1 MKNEVIK
8 EIQSL
13 KEIAINAGFDF
24 PTQDP
29 ETASLE
35 ELTEFLEEIKQ
46 YLKNESFAQDATN
59 LMVAVIPS
67 I

>member
-13 KEIAINAGFDF
+13 KETAINAGFDF

-29 ETASLE
+29 ETATLK
-35 ELTEFLEEIKQ
+35 ELTEFLKELKQ
-46 YLKNESFAQDATN
+46 YLKDEQE
-59 LMVAVIPS
+59 
-67 I
+67 